1 VLRAIIARSDLA
13 RVSNAAA
20 QRREAS
26 ESAPLQPIDW
36 LLLLVPGVIWGSS
49 FYFIDIG
56 LDSFAPGLITPMRVL
71 FGCITLSM
79 IPKARQPVPKQAWP
93 NIVVLS
99 LVWLAL
105 PLTVFPFAEQ
115 HVSSSVTGMLNGA
128 TPLFVAVV
136 ASVIARRLPPGR
148 QMLGLAIGF
157 GGVVLIAL
165 PSIRESSS
173 SMFGVALIFG
183 ALVLYGFSLNVASP
197 LQQMYG
203 SLPVLFRAEIV
214 AVILLAPLGVYSL
227 VNNDRPF
234 AWGPFAAMLALGVLG
249 TAMAHYAMVTLSG
262 RIGSTRAAGSLYLM
276 PAVSLALGVFVNNE
290 TVAPLAVIGSV
301 VAVIGAYV
309 LGRSKRVVSTV
320 KES

>member
-1 VLRAIIARSDLA
+1 VRLA
-13 RVSNAAA
+13 TTEKNERIQVSNDAVV
-20 QRREAS
+20 RREAS
-26 ESAPLQPIDW
+26 ESAPLQPLDW
-36 LLLLVPGVIWGSS
+36 LLLVIPGLIWGSS

-71 FGCITLSM
+71 FGCITLSL
-79 IPKARQPVPKQAWP
+79 IPKARKPVPKEAWP

-99 LVWLAL
+99 LVWLAI
-105 PLTVFPFAEQ
+105 PLTVFPYAEQ

-136 ASVIARRLPPGR
+136 ASAIAKRLPPRG

-173 SMFGVALIFG
+173 SFFGVTLILG
-183 ALVLYGFSLNVASP
+183 ALVMYGFALNVASP
-197 LQQMYG
+197 LQQLYG
-203 SLPVLFRAEIV
+203 SLPVLLRAEIV
-214 AVILLAPLGVYSL
+214 AVVLLAPLGVYSL
-227 VNNDRPF
+227 INNDRPF

-276 PAVSLALGVFVNNE
+276 PAVSLVLGVFVNHE
-290 TVAPLAVIGSV
+290 TVAPLAVAGSA
-301 VAVIGAYV
+301 VAVLGAYV
-309 LGRSKRVVSTV
+309 LGRSKRVTVS
-320 KES
+320 K

>member
-1 VLRAIIARSDLA
+1 M
-13 RVSNAAA
+13 SNDAVV
-20 QRREAS
+20 RREAS
-26 ESAPLQPIDW
+26 ESAPLQPLDW
-36 LLLLVPGVIWGSS
+36 VLLVIPGLIWGSS

-71 FGCITLSM
+71 FGCITLSL
-79 IPKARQPVPKQAWP
+79 IPKARKPVPKKAWP

-99 LVWLAL
+99 LVWLAI

-136 ASVIARRLPPGR
+136 ASVIAKRLPPRG
-148 QMLGLAIGF
+148 QILGLTIGF

-173 SMFGVALIFG
+173 SFFGVVLILG
-183 ALVLYGFSLNVASP
+183 ALVMYGFALNVASP
-197 LQQMYG
+197 LQQLYG
-203 SLPVLFRAEIV
+203 SLPVLLRAEMV
-214 AVILLAPLGVYSL
+214 AVVLLVPLGLYSL
-227 VNNDRPF
+227 INNDRPF
-234 AWGPFAAMLALGVLG
+234 SWWPFVAMIALGVLG

-276 PAVSLALGVFVNNE
+276 PAVSLVLGVFVNHE
-290 TVAPLAVIGSV
+290 TVAPLAVAGSAI
-301 VAVIGAYV
+301 AVLGAYV
-309 LGRSKRVVSTV
+309 LGRSKRVTVS
-320 KES
+320 K

>member
-1 VLRAIIARSDLA
+1 VNNEAT
-13 RVSNAAA
+13 

-26 ESAPLQPIDW
+26 ESTPLQPLDW
-36 LLLLVPGVIWGSS
+36 LLLVIPGLIWGSS

-79 IPKARQPVPKQAWP
+79 IPKARQPVPKMAWP

-99 LVWLAL
+99 LVWLAV

-136 ASVIARRLPPGR
+136 ASVIARRLPPSG

-157 GGVVLIAL
+157 VGVVLIAL

-173 SMFGVALIFG
+173 SMFGVVLILG
-183 ALVLYGFSLNVASP
+183 ALVLYGFALNVASP
-197 LQQMYG
+197 LQQLYG
-203 SLPVLFRAEIV
+203 SLPVLLRAEIV
-214 AVILLAPLGVYSL
+214 AVILLAPLGVFSL
-227 VNNDRPF
+227 FNNDRPF
-234 AWGPFAAMLALGVLG
+234 SWGPFAAMLALGVLG
-249 TAMAHYAMVTLSG
+249 TAMAHFAMVTLSG

-276 PAVSLALGVFVNNE
+276 PAVSLALGVLVNHE

-301 VAVIGAYV
+301 VAVVGAYV
-309 LGRSKRVVSTV
+309 LGRSKRVTATGKQS
-320 KES
+320 

>member
-1 VLRAIIARSDLA
+1 MRLA
-13 RVSNAAA
+13 TTEKSEKIQVSNDAVV
-20 QRREAS
+20 RREAS
-26 ESAPLQPIDW
+26 ESAPLQPLDW
-36 LLLLVPGVIWGSS
+36 LLLVIPGLIWGSS

-71 FGCITLSM
+71 FGCITLSL
-79 IPKARQPVPKQAWP
+79 IPKARKPVPKKAWP

-99 LVWLAL
+99 LVWLAI
-105 PLTVFPFAEQ
+105 PLTVFPYAEQ

-136 ASVIARRLPPGR
+136 ASVIAKRLPPRG

-173 SMFGVALIFG
+173 SFFGVTLILG
-183 ALVLYGFSLNVASP
+183 ALVMYGFALNVASP
-197 LQQMYG
+197 LQQLYG
-203 SLPVLFRAEIV
+203 SLPVLLRAEIV
-214 AVILLAPLGVYSL
+214 AVVFLAPLGVYSL
-227 VNNDRPF
+227 INNDRLF

-276 PAVSLALGVFVNNE
+276 PAVSLVLGVFVNHE
-290 TVAPLAVIGSV
+290 TVAPLAVAGSA
-301 VAVIGAYV
+301 VAVLGAYV
-309 LGRSKRVVSTV
+309 LGRSKRVTVS
-320 KES
+320 K

>member
-1 VLRAIIARSDLA
+1 MLHAIIARSDQAL
-13 RVSNAAA
+13 VSNEAT

-26 ESAPLQPIDW
+26 ETAPLQPLDW
-36 LLLLVPGVIWGSS
+36 LLLVIPGLIWGSS

-99 LVWLAL
+99 LVWLAI

-136 ASVIARRLPPGR
+136 ASVIARRLPPAG

-157 GGVVLIAL
+157 CGVVLIAL

-173 SMFGVALIFG
+173 SMFGVVLILG
-183 ALVLYGFSLNVASP
+183 ALVLYGFALNVASP
-197 LQQMYG
+197 LQQLYG
-203 SLPVLFRAEIV
+203 SLPVLLRAEIV

-227 VNNDRPF
+227 IKNNRPF
-234 AWGPFAAMLALGVLG
+234 SLGPFAAMIALGVLG
-249 TAMAHYAMVTLSG
+249 TAMAHFAMVTLSG

-276 PAVSLALGVFVNNE
+276 PAVSLALGVLVNHE

-301 VAVIGAYV
+301 VAVVGAYV
-309 LGRSKRVVSTV
+309 LGRSKRVATTGKQS
-320 KES
+320 

>member
-1 VLRAIIARSDLA
+1 MRLA
-13 RVSNAAA
+13 TTEKNERIQVSNDAVV
-20 QRREAS
+20 RREAS
-26 ESAPLQPIDW
+26 ESAPLQPLDW
-36 LLLLVPGVIWGSS
+36 LLLVIPGLIWGSS

-71 FGCITLSM
+71 FGCITLSL
-79 IPKARQPVPKQAWP
+79 IPKARKPVPKKAWP

-99 LVWLAL
+99 LVWLAI
-105 PLTVFPFAEQ
+105 PLTVFPYAEQ

-136 ASVIARRLPPGR
+136 ASVIAKRLPPRG

-173 SMFGVALIFG
+173 SFFGVTLILG
-183 ALVLYGFSLNVASP
+183 ALVMYGFALNVASP
-197 LQQMYG
+197 LQQLYG
-203 SLPVLFRAEIV
+203 SLPVLLRAEIV
-214 AVILLAPLGVYSL
+214 AVVLLAPLGVYSL
-227 VNNDRPF
+227 INNDRPF

-276 PAVSLALGVFVNNE
+276 PAVSLVLGVFVNHE
-290 TVAPLAVIGSV
+290 TVAPLAVAGSA
-301 VAVIGAYV
+301 VAVLGAYV
-309 LGRSKRVVSTV
+309 LGRSKQVAVS
-320 KES
+320 KL

>member
-1 VLRAIIARSDLA
+1 M
-13 RVSNAAA
+13 SNDAVV
-20 QRREAS
+20 RREAS
-26 ESAPLQPIDW
+26 ESAPLQPLDW
-36 LLLLVPGVIWGSS
+36 VLLVIPGLIWGSS

-71 FGCITLSM
+71 FGCITLSL
-79 IPKARQPVPKQAWP
+79 IPKARKPVPKKAWP

-99 LVWLAL
+99 LVWLAI

-136 ASVIARRLPPGR
+136 ASVIAKRLPPRG
-148 QMLGLAIGF
+148 QILGLTIGF

-173 SMFGVALIFG
+173 SFFGVVLILG
-183 ALVLYGFSLNVASP
+183 ALVMYGFALNVASP
-197 LQQMYG
+197 LQQLYG
-203 SLPVLFRAEIV
+203 SLPVLLRAEIV
-214 AVILLAPLGVYSL
+214 AVVLLLPLGLYSL
-227 VNNDRPF
+227 INNDRPF
-234 AWGPFAAMLALGVLG
+234 SWWPFVAMIALGVLG

-276 PAVSLALGVFVNNE
+276 PAVSLMLGVFVNHE
-290 TVAPLAVIGSV
+290 SVAPLAVAGSA
-301 VAVIGAYV
+301 VAVLGAYV
-309 LGRSKRVVSTV
+309 LGRSKRVTVS
-320 KES
+320 K

>member
-1 VLRAIIARSDLA
+1 MLRAIIARSDLA

>member
-1 VLRAIIARSDLA
+1 
-13 RVSNAAA
+13 
-20 QRREAS
+20 
-26 ESAPLQPIDW
+26 
-36 LLLLVPGVIWGSS
+36 
-49 FYFIDIG
+49 
-56 LDSFAPGLITPMRVL
+56 
-71 FGCITLSM
+71 M

-93 NIVVLS
+93 NIIVLS
-99 LVWLAL
+99 LVWLAV

-148 QMLGLAIGF
+148 QMLGLAVGF
-157 GGVVLIAL
+157 FGVVLIAL

-203 SLPVLFRAEIV
+203 SLPVLLRAEIV
-214 AVILLAPLGVYSL
+214 AVIFLTPLGVYSL
-227 VNNDRPF
+227 INNDRPF
-234 AWGPFAAMLALGVLG
+234 ALGPFAAMLALGVLG

-262 RIGSTRAAGSLYLM
+262 RIGSTRAAGSLYLI

-301 VAVIGAYV
+301 VAVVGAYV
-309 LGRSKRVVSTV
+309 LGRSKRVATTGTQS
-320 KES
+320 

>member
-1 VLRAIIARSDLA
+1 MLRAIIAKSDQVK
-13 RVSNAAA
+13 VSSEAI

-26 ESAPLQPIDW
+26 ETAPLQPLDW
-36 LLLLVPGVIWGSS
+36 LLLVIPGLIWGSS

-79 IPKARQPVPKQAWP
+79 IPKTRQPVPRKAWP

-99 LVWLAL
+99 LVWLAI

-136 ASVIARRLPPGR
+136 ASVIAQRLPPIG

-157 GGVVLIAL
+157 CGVVLIAL
-165 PSIRESSS
+165 PSIQESSS
-173 SMFGVALIFG
+173 STFGVVLILG
-183 ALVLYGFSLNVASP
+183 ALVLYGFALNVASP
-197 LQQMYG
+197 LQQLYG
-203 SLPVLFRAEIV
+203 SLPVLLRAEIV

-227 VNNDRPF
+227 IHNDRPF
-234 AWGPFAAMLALGVLG
+234 SWGPFAAMIALGVLG
-249 TAMAHYAMVTLSG
+249 TAMAHFAMVTLSG

-276 PAVSLALGVFVNNE
+276 PAVSLALGVLVNHE
-290 TVAPLAVIGSV
+290 TVAPLAVVGSV
-301 VAVIGAYV
+301 IAVVGAYV
-309 LGRSKRVVSTV
+309 LGRSKRVATTGKVS
-320 KES
+320 

>member
-1 VLRAIIARSDLA
+1 M
-13 RVSNAAA
+13 SNDAVV
-20 QRREAS
+20 RREAS
-26 ESAPLQPIDW
+26 ESAPLQPLDW
-36 LLLLVPGVIWGSS
+36 VLLVIPGLIWGSS

-71 FGCITLSM
+71 FGCITLSF
-79 IPKARQPVPKQAWP
+79 IPKARKPVPKKAWP

-99 LVWLAL
+99 LVWLAI

-136 ASVIARRLPPGR
+136 ASVIAKRLPPRG
-148 QMLGLAIGF
+148 QILGLAIGF

-173 SMFGVALIFG
+173 SFFGVVLILG
-183 ALVLYGFSLNVASP
+183 ALVMYGFALNVASP
-197 LQQMYG
+197 LQQLYG
-203 SLPVLFRAEIV
+203 SLPVLLRAEMV
-214 AVILLAPLGVYSL
+214 AVVLLVPLGLYSL
-227 VNNDRPF
+227 INNDRPF
-234 AWGPFAAMLALGVLG
+234 AWGPFTAMLALGVLG

-276 PAVSLALGVFVNNE
+276 PAVSLVLGVFVNHE
-290 TVAPLAVIGSV
+290 SVAPLAVVGSA

-309 LGRSKRVVSTV
+309 LGRSKRVMVS
-320 KES
+320 K

>member
-1 VLRAIIARSDLA
+1 VTTARSEQA
-13 RVSNAAA
+13 RVSNEAI

-26 ESAPLQPIDW
+26 ETAPLQPIDW

-71 FGCITLSM
+71 FGCITLCM
-79 IPKARQPVPKQAWP
+79 IPKARQRVPKKAWP

-99 LVWLAL
+99 LVWLVL

-173 SMFGVALIFG
+173 SMFGVVLILG
-183 ALVLYGFSLNVASP
+183 ALVLYGFALNVASP
-197 LQQMYG
+197 LQQLYG
-203 SLPVLFRAEIV
+203 SLPVLLRAEIV
-214 AVILLAPLGVYSL
+214 AVIFLAPLGIYSFI
-227 VNNDRPF
+227 NNDRPF

-249 TAMAHYAMVTLSG
+249 TAMAHFAMVTLSG
-262 RIGSTRAAGSLYLM
+262 RIGSTRAAASLYLM
-276 PAVSLALGVFVNNE
+276 PAVSLAVGVLINHE
-290 TVAPLAVIGSV
+290 TVAPLAVLGSV

-309 LGRSKRVVSTV
+309 LGRSKRVATTGKQS
-320 KES
+320 

>member
-1 VLRAIIARSDLA
+1 M
-13 RVSNAAA
+13 RVSNEVT

-26 ESAPLQPIDW
+26 ETVPLQPLDW
-36 LLLLVPGVIWGSS
+36 LLLVIPGLIWGSS

-79 IPKARQPVPKQAWP
+79 IPKARQPVPRAAWP

-99 LVWLAL
+99 LVWLAV

-136 ASVIARRLPPGR
+136 ASVIARRLPPRG

-173 SMFGVALIFG
+173 STFGVVLILG
-183 ALVLYGFSLNVASP
+183 ALVLYGFALNVASP
-197 LQQMYG
+197 LQQLYG
-203 SLPVLFRAEIV
+203 SLPVLLRAEIV

-227 VNNDRPF
+227 INNDRPF
-234 AWGPFAAMLALGVLG
+234 AWGPLAAMLALGVLG
-249 TAMAHYAMVTLSG
+249 TAMAHFAMVTLSG

-276 PAVSLALGVFVNNE
+276 PAVSLALGVLVNHE
-290 TVAPLAVIGSV
+290 SVAPLAVVGSV

-309 LGRSKRVVSTV
+309 LGRSKRVANTGKSA
-320 KES
+320 

>member
-1 VLRAIIARSDLA
+1 VRLA
-13 RVSNAAA
+13 TTEKNERIQVSNDAVV
-20 QRREAS
+20 RREAS
-26 ESAPLQPIDW
+26 ESAPLQPLDW
-36 LLLLVPGVIWGSS
+36 LLLVIPGLIWGSS

-71 FGCITLSM
+71 FGCITLSL
-79 IPKARQPVPKQAWP
+79 IPKARKPVPKEAWP

-99 LVWLAL
+99 LVWLAI
-105 PLTVFPFAEQ
+105 PLTVFPYAEQ

-136 ASVIARRLPPGR
+136 ASAIAKRLPPRG

-173 SMFGVALIFG
+173 SFFGVVLILG
-183 ALVLYGFSLNVASP
+183 ALVMYGFALNVASP
-197 LQQMYG
+197 LQQLYG
-203 SLPVLFRAEIV
+203 SLPVLLRAEIV
-214 AVILLAPLGVYSL
+214 AVVLLAPLGVYSL
-227 VNNDRPF
+227 INNDRPF
-234 AWGPFAAMLALGVLG
+234 AWGPFAAMVALGVLG

-276 PAVSLALGVFVNNE
+276 PAVSLVLGVFVNHE
-290 TVAPLAVIGSV
+290 TVAPLAVAGSA
-301 VAVIGAYV
+301 VAVLGAYV
-309 LGRSKRVVSTV
+309 LGRSKRVTVS
-320 KES
+320 K